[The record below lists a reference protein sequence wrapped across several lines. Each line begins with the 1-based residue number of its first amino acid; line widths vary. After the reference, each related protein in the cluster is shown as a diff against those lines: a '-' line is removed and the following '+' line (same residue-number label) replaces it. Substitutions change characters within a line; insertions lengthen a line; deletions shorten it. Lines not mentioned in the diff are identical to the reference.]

1 MSTPPSA
8 EPIST
13 PPGRQ
18 KGGSAEGATGRRCRR
33 AGRPCPRTL
42 PRRRADLEA
51 DFTSGMWLAG
61 PLRRPLAARTA
72 ADCARRG
79 RGRRVGR
86 QRLLGDAA
94 GPRTLTA
101 AERVVFVLREVF
113 EFLAPD
119 IVLLTDGGGVVRAAL
134 APVIGA
140 DGASHV
146 RGRIAAAAT
155 PAAGP
160 LARFTRRRSVGRP
173 GSRPGDAPAVTPWG
187 VWVHVRGVALELV
200 GAGECAPGLLGLCIC
215 PCFVTPNRISSAKA

>member
-72 ADCARRG
+72 ADLRPMWPRTSSWPTASPWRCRWPSDAHSGRAGGVRAPRGVRVPRAGHRPPDRRRRSRASRSGTRHRGRRG
-79 RGRRVGR
+79 RPTCGAGSPPRQRRQPARWLVSRAVVRLVGR
-86 QRLLGDAA
+86 V
-94 GPRTLTA
+94 P
-101 AERVVFVLREVF
+101 
-113 EFLAPD
+113 
-119 IVLLTDGGGVVRAAL
+119 AL
-134 APVIGA
+134 VM
-140 DGASHV
+140 H
-146 RGRIAAAAT
+146 
-155 PAAGP
+155 
-160 LARFTRRRSVGRP
+160 RR
-173 GSRPGDAPAVTPWG
+173 
-187 VWVHVRGVALELV
+187 
-200 GAGECAPGLLGLCIC
+200 
-215 PCFVTPNRISSAKA
+215 